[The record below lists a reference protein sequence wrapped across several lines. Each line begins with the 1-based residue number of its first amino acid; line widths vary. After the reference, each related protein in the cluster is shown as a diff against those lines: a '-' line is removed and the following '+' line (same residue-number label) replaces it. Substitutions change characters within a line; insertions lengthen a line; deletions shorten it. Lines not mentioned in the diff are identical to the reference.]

1 MRRASLPVRQL
12 LSQGGSAD
20 MTQNSDTVKN
30 TLDILSVFAT
40 IGSFLEMLTPIFG
53 LIGAIWTVMR
63 IAEMVAGKPFAEI
76 IRRKKPDA
84 SNE

>member
-1 MRRASLPVRQL
+1 
-12 LSQGGSAD
+12 
-20 MTQNSDTVKN
+20 MTTNHDTVKN
-30 TLDILSVFAT
+30 TLDVISVFAT

-53 LIGAIWTVMR
+53 LIGAVWTVMR
-63 IAEMVAGKPFAEI
+63 IAEMIAGKPFAEL